1 MKFKISIFCLFLF
14 VFTACGKKEKHDGP
28 DTKKQEIYIQKALFT
43 DPAKVKTI
51 SSSTVIMDEL
61 INYFDHSPAGSKI
74 HFSIFG
80 FSYQPLI
87 DAIKRAQQRGVEI
100 NAMIDY
106 SREETIIEN
115 AKPIDDLRKALRSPS
130 RVITVKSD
138 AGSSSIN
145 HHKHVIFSEVNLPG
159 GIAKKVVFSTSH
171 NFSLADT
178 KKVQDA
184 VVISDEGLYNA
195 FLDNWNDMA
204 SRAQSG
210 MKNFTYRTYETD
222 SLNAFFFPRRKNGAW
237 DGGDTVI
244 DILNKISDFS
254 TATVQVG
261 MSDWVVSRINTAQK
275 LTELQEK
282 GVNVQVIAKDKADPE
297 ILTELDKLKSKGGD
311 VKILKMPVNIHSKF
325 ILIKGTWDGKPQ
337 EILINGTH
345 NFTTNALRNN
355 NEAMLLFK
363 NSSLFKNY
371 QDYFIKLKQTL

>member
-1 MKFKISIFCLFLF
+1 MKSKLYLLGFLF
-14 VFTACGKKEKHDGP
+14 FIAASCGKKTGHGDP
-28 DTKKQEIYIQKALFT
+28 VVKKAVHIQKALFT
-43 DPAKVKTI
+43 DPAKVKTV

-61 INYFDHSPAGSKI
+61 IKYFDHAPAGSKI

-106 SREETIIEN
+106 SREETIKEN
-115 AKPIDDLRKALRSPS
+115 AKPIDELRKALRSPS

-145 HHKHVIFSEVNLPG
+145 HHKHALFSEVNLPEG
-159 GIAKKVVFSTSH
+159 TAKNVVFSTSH

-178 KKVQDA
+178 RKVQDA
-184 VVISDEGLYNA
+184 VVISDDGLYNA
-195 FLDNWNDMA
+195 FLGNWNDMA

-237 DGGDTVI
+237 DGSDTVI
-244 DILNKISDFS
+244 DILNKISDYQN
-254 TATVQVG
+254 ATVQVG
-261 MSDWVVSRINTAQK
+261 MSDWVVSRIITAQK
-275 LTELQEK
+275 LTELREK

-297 ILTELDKLKSKGGD
+297 ILDELNKLKSKGGD

-337 EILINGTH
+337 EILITGTH

-355 NEAMLLFK
+355 NEVILLFK
-363 NSSLFKNY
+363 NNPLFKDY
-371 QDYFIKLKQTL
+371 QDYFAKLKQVL